1 MATLRFFLPFCAS
14 LVLAPAAAAQTVC
27 VQVKRTERAAVISL
41 DEQLQ
46 ALRVGKGELQ
56 VRGPDAAPSACEVLF
71 EVVWVEPAKD
81 QKKGFAAAVVASTD
95 PARAQRW
102 LDQALA
108 GEGEFGAIGDVAA
121 LPAASGDQPTPL
133 HLRIEFVQP
142 KTGLSKA
149 RQFRH
154 VRKVV
159 TAALQDLG
167 MLAATRTGPS
177 SPWPAAFP
185 KGPTV
190 GLYDAEGVGGS
201 GCENIERV
209 VDATTLGHRILA
221 VCPEDIRDG
230 GLRGLAA
237 VVFPGGSG
245 GGIAKALQPTGVAA
259 VREFVDGGGGYV
271 GICAG
276 AYLAGAGLKTY
287 AALLP
292 WQHTQPWAKGSATLE
307 LALTDAGKQVLG
319 KEFASIKTRYNNGP
333 VYPDVLSQS
342 KRAGA
347 RSKPIVLAE
356 FASAA
361 KDKKGVVHEA
371 MVGTP
376 AIVADTFGKGRV
388 MVISPHPESH
398 RELEVLV
405 ARAIGWTLDIAPAKV
420 EAQPR

>member
-1 MATLRFFLPFCAS
+1 MANSRFPLRFCAG
-14 LVLAPAAAAQTVC
+14 LAVAAAATAQTVC
-27 VQVKRTERAAVISL
+27 VQVQRTERGAVIGL
-41 DEQLQ
+41 DEQLR

-56 VRGPDAAPSACEVLF
+56 VQGPGVTGPACQVLVEVA
-71 EVVWVEPAKD
+71 WIEPPKD
-81 QKKGFAAAVVASTD
+81 QKKGFAAAAVASSD

-108 GEGEFGAIGDVAA
+108 AEGSFGAVGDIATLPTVA
-121 LPAASGDQPTPL
+121 GDQPGPL
-133 HLRIEFVQP
+133 RLRLEFVQP

-167 MLAATRTGPS
+167 MLPAARGAAG
-177 SPWPAAFP
+177 SPWPAGFP
-185 KGPTV
+185 KGPTI

-209 VDATTLGHRILA
+209 VDATTLGHRVLA

-245 GGIAKALQPTGVAA
+245 GGIAKALQPAGVAA

-276 AYLAGAGLKTY
+276 AYLAGSGLTSY

-292 WQHTQPWAKGSATLE
+292 WQHTQPWAKGSATLD
-307 LALTDAGKQVLG
+307 LALRRGSRIVVRRIDGHRRDLSECNRRRIGIARMCHVHFQG
-319 KEFASIKTRYNNGP
+319 AST
-333 VYPDVLSQS
+333 
-342 KRAGA
+342 
-347 RSKPIVLAE
+347 
-356 FASAA
+356 
-361 KDKKGVVHEA
+361 
-371 MVGTP
+371 T
-376 AIVADTFGKGRV
+376 
-388 MVISPHPESH
+388 
-398 RELEVLV
+398 ELPNK
-405 ARAIGWTLDIAPAKV
+405 A
-420 EAQPR
+420 